1 MKLYT
6 YFRSSAA
13 YRVRIA
19 LNLKGLQ
26 YTSVPV
32 HLVRDGGQQHQGD
45 YRAKNPL
52 GLVPTLETQSLTLTQ
67 SLAIMEWLDE
77 TYPDKPLLPASADE
91 RAYVR
96 SLAQTIACDIH
107 PLNNL
112 RVLGYITK
120 TLGATD
126 EQRNDWYRH
135 WVTEGLSAVEALL
148 AGAGLQGDF
157 CFGNTPTLAD
167 CCLVPQVF
175 NARRFNCSLDTMPRV
190 QSIVSACEQLEA
202 FQAAAPARQPDA
214 E

>member
-1 MKLYT
+1 
-6 YFRSSAA
+6 
-13 YRVRIA
+13 
-19 LNLKGLQ
+19 
-26 YTSVPV
+26 
-32 HLVRDGGQQHQGD
+32 
-45 YRAKNPL
+45 
-52 GLVPTLETQSLTLTQ
+52 
-67 SLAIMEWLDE
+67 MEWLDE
-77 TYPDKPLLPASADE
+77 TYPDKPLLPASADA